1 VEGEFCDVWH
11 TEENVQGSSI
21 EPVRAAVRISVV
33 CVSSAE
39 VVGRLKRVIT
49 KFRASILMALSAVAF
64 LIAIPLAQATTD
76 VGSQNPQLTVSA
88 SAASIGTAEPD
99 NRATIGDTVKVDGSV
114 TNNTAKKQS
123 ALVTVT
129 VRDPQG
135 SAIYSDAE
143 NVSLRPGQTRASAY
157 SYVVDESYQK
167 GNYEVTVS
175 ASNAK
180 GISSATANLEIY

>member
-1 VEGEFCDVWH
+1 M
-11 TEENVQGSSI
+11 
-21 EPVRAAVRISVV
+21 
-33 CVSSAE
+33 
-39 VVGRLKRVIT
+39 IT
-49 KFRASILMALSAVAF
+49 KFRASILMTLFTVAF

-76 VGSQNPQLTVSA
+76 VGNQNPQLTVSA
-88 SAASIGTAEPD
+88 SAASIGTADPD
-99 NRATIGDTVKVDGSV
+99 RATIGDTVKVDGSV

-135 SAIYSDAE
+135 SSIYTDSE
-143 NVSLRPGQTRASAY
+143 NVSLGPGKTISSSY

-175 ASNAK
+175 ATNAK
-180 GISSATANLEIY
+180 GTSSATATLEIY

>member
-1 VEGEFCDVWH
+1 M
-11 TEENVQGSSI
+11 
-21 EPVRAAVRISVV
+21 
-33 CVSSAE
+33 
-39 VVGRLKRVIT
+39 IT
-49 KFRASILMALSAVAF
+49 KCRASILMTLFTVAF

-76 VGSQNPQLTVSA
+76 VGNQNPQLTVSA
-88 SAASIGTAEPD
+88 SAASIGTADPD
-99 NRATIGDTVKVDGSV
+99 RATIGDTVKVEGSV

-135 SAIYSDAE
+135 SSIYTDSE
-143 NVSLRPGQTRASAY
+143 NVSLGPGKTISSSY

-175 ASNAK
+175 ATNAK
-180 GISSATANLEIY
+180 GTSSATATLEIY